1 LSSTL
6 YDINEV
12 ESELRDLI
20 CSLGSLARKPAPYWL
35 NLVSFKIL
43 LLQKGGSDTKAMTVI
58 GHALA
63 QAKWYKC
70 NTNTNNL
77 QLGGEKK

>member
-1 LSSTL
+1 M
-6 YDINEV
+6 
-12 ESELRDLI
+12 
-20 CSLGSLARKPAPYWL
+20 
-35 NLVSFKIL
+35 

-63 QAKWYKC
+63 QAKWYKS

-77 QLGGEKK
+77 GGEKK

>member
-1 LSSTL
+1 
-6 YDINEV
+6 
-12 ESELRDLI
+12 
-20 CSLGSLARKPAPYWL
+20 
-35 NLVSFKIL
+35 
-43 LLQKGGSDTKAMTVI
+43 VI

-77 QLGGEKK
+77 QLGGEKKWLIYYVLYCGCKFQYRTLRQLYNRRERFE